1 MTQCIVEAVRSGF
14 KLGTGT
20 PPPSQMRIC
29 LFFFYKKFKKGAR
42 ELYEKAGQR
51 LSQYFPTGM
60 IKI

>member
-20 PPPSQMRIC
+20 PPSQMRIC

>member
-20 PPPSQMRIC
+20 PPLPNENMP
-29 LFFFYKKFKKGAR
+29 LFFYKKFKKGAR

>member
-20 PPPSQMRIC
+20 PPLPNENMP
-29 LFFFYKKFKKGAR
+29 LFFLYKKFKKGAR